1 MKNSRIALVLLTL
14 AALAA
19 TGFSAKS
26 SAPKAKADCPAD
38 SQCCCDCDKG
48 CDVACNK

>member
-19 TGFSAKS
+19 TGFSAKA
-26 SAPKAKADCPAD
+26 SAPKAAADSKADSACCSD
-38 SQCCCDCDKG
+38 CSECCCK
-48 CDVACNK
+48 